1 VRSPEF
7 LLIFLVFVF
16 GNFREATP
24 SSEFRIKT
32 QHGNK
37 QPLLNE
43 LFAIRAAELH
53 PTPTIAIILPAPL
66 QLSPQSSAPNFC
78 VTTASSKGPSFPRY
92 PHMPTLS
99 LCRKPRALHLPCT
112 PSSPTWKLRY
122 EVDKVMEE
130 KIWGMKRVGAGNR

>member
-24 SSEFRIKT
+24 SSDFPIKT

-37 QPLLNE
+37 RSLFNE
-43 LFAIRAAELH
+43 LFELQGLVRLLLSQSSFPLLHNFPPRVPHQNFASLPLHQRSLAFPGILTCPPSPSAEN
-53 PTPTIAIILPAPL
+53 PAPL
-66 QLSPQSSAPNFC
+66 H
-78 VTTASSKGPSFPRY
+78 FPY
-92 PHMPTLS
+92 
-99 LCRKPRALHLPCT
+99 T
-112 PSSPTWKLRY
+112 PSSPTWKVRY

-130 KIWGMKRVGAGNR
+130 KIWGMKRVGARNR